1 MSYVNPYVKTVWK
14 DESDEYEGR
23 YTETMNGDGTIT
35 HVLVRGEVYVEG
47 TPQDAEHFN
56 NEEEGILDAHGGALL
71 ILAAMRQLGWRTDD
85 LEKST
90 VQETG
95 EVTLTNSLQYPFNN
109 SKASVAL
116 VNSRDNLNYV
126 VEIVKVE
133 ETGGLAG
140 EVIVSERLV
149 NGFKIEFTGSASSV
163 KVTYAVIG
171 GYN

>member
-1 MSYVNPYVKTVWK
+1 MYVRNIWL
-14 DESDEYEGR
+14 DEVDEYEDR
-23 YTETMNGDGTIT
+23 FQETANGDGTIT
-35 HVLVRGEVYVEG
+35 HTKVRGEVMVEG
-47 TPQDAEHFN
+47 TPLDADHFN
-56 NEEEGILDAHGGALL
+56 NIEEGIFNVHSAELL
-71 ILAAMRQLGWRTDD
+71 IFNAMRQLGWRVDD

-95 EVTLTNSLQYPFNN
+95 TVTLTNSLSFPFNN

-140 EVIVSERLV
+140 DVIVSDRLV
-149 NGFKIEFTGSASSV
+149 NGFKMEFTGSATSV

-171 GYN
+171 GYDK

>member
-1 MSYVNPYVKTVWK
+1 MYNRSLWQ
-14 DESDEYEGR
+14 DEVDEYEDR
-23 YTETMNGDGTIT
+23 FQETLNTDGTIT
-35 HVLVRGEVYVEG
+35 HTKVRGQVMVEG
-47 TPQDAEHFN
+47 TPMDAEHFN
-56 NEEEGILDAHGGALL
+56 NEEEGIFDAHGGALL